1 MKIKPYIAIFFTL
14 VFLGKFLML
23 DSKFLGSIMETENI
37 TWVNSYCENNPL
49 NSSEED
55 KTADFDQAPNVL
67 VINADA
73 ICNSPFNFSNL
84 NWPAPQAEPNF
95 QYYDYRN
102 PSVSSLYHDKFY
114 PPPKVLI
121 A

>member
-1 MKIKPYIAIFFTL
+1 MKINSYIAVFFTL

-37 TWVNSYCENNPL
+37 AWVNSFCENNPF

-55 KTADFDQAPNVL
+55 KAADLEQASNILVL
-67 VINADA
+67 NADA
-73 ICNSPFNFSNL
+73 ICNAPFDFFDQK
-84 NWPAPQAEPNF
+84 WQEPQPESNF
-95 QYYDYRN
+95 QHYNYRN
-102 PSVSSLYHDKFY
+102 PSVTSAHPYKFY